1 MAHTPHANEA
11 TAITAD
17 ARLTT
22 MAPASK
28 SAARS
33 SAQLGILSAAKS
45 GVTVLCVL
53 LAGCAGIQ
61 QHEEH
66 QQQKQAFDTKG
77 ERLHAY
83 MTSGKAAVDAGKL
96 KQSAYYARLY
106 DLLNEP
112 PVGPVDRI
120 YIRGTARMVQASRQY
135 EAGTIT
141 RQQLDATRRDVNVT
155 AQEQT
160 AQLQARE
167 QAQGK

>member
-1 MAHTPHANEA
+1 MAHTQHATGVTAVTAKVRLA
-11 TAITAD
+11 TMMPVA
-17 ARLTT
+17 
-22 MAPASK
+22 K
-28 SAARS
+28 SAVRS
-33 SAQLGILSAAKS
+33 AVKS
-45 GVTVLCVL
+45 GVAVLCL
-53 LAGCAGIQ
+53 MLAGCAGIQ
-61 QHEEH
+61 QHEVH

-96 KQSAYYARLY
+96 KQSAYYGKLY

-120 YIRGTARMVQASRQY
+120 YMHGTARMMQASKQY
-135 EAGTIT
+135 EAGNIT
-141 RQQLDATRRDVNVT
+141 RQQLDATRRDVNVN

-160 AQLQARE
+160 AALQARE

>member
-1 MAHTPHANEA
+1 MAHNTHATGV
-11 TAITAD
+11 TAVTAKPCH
-17 ARLTT
+17 TT
-22 MAPASK
+22 TRST
-28 SAARS
+28 AAF
-33 SAQLGILSAAKS
+33 AAKS
-45 GVTVLCVL
+45 PAQRIRQSGGRSAIALLCL
-53 LAGCAGIQ
+53 LMAGCAGIQ
-61 QHEEH
+61 QHEVH

-96 KQSAYYARLY
+96 KQSAYYAKLY

-120 YIRGTARMVQASRQY
+120 YMRGTARMAQASRQY
-135 EAGTIT
+135 EAGAIS

-155 AQEQT
+155 SQEQT